1 MKNEAREAVANLRES
16 IDMLVL
22 RLGMDLREEGEDEF
36 DLKEMVMESTPYTMI
51 RELEA
56 IVKILDKMDKQI
68 DILEAIDDND
78 IMEHAYS
85 QTKDWEPG
93 EVYDLYP
100 VEDEVQPEDC

>member
-1 MKNEAREAVANLRES
+1 MFCGL
-16 IDMLVL
+16 
-22 RLGMDLREEGEDEF
+22 DLREGLETETDWREF
-36 DLKEMVMESTPYTMI
+36 VMFSTPESMI
-51 RELEA
+51 RELES
-56 IVKILDKMDKQI
+56 ITELVDEMDKQV